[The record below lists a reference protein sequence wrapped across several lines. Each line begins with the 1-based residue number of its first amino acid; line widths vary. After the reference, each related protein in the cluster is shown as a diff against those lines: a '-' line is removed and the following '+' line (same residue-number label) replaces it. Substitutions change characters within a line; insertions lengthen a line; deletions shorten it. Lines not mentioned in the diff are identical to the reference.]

1 MSYLKGVPRT
11 DCRRGSGFSSLEL
24 VVVIL
29 IISILLV
36 IAIAKLW
43 TLQVDAERVAMDQ
56 VVGSLRSA
64 IGIDVASYLVVGDL
78 AGLRSLDGS
87 NPMDRLA
94 QVPKNYLGTL
104 NAINP
109 ADMVGG
115 AWYFDT
121 QNKTLVY
128 QVRNQDYFRGGFG
141 KPARVRFKL
150 EVVYEARGQRGVGGV
165 NENEIAGATLVA
177 LDPYEWIYKE

>member
-1 MSYLKGVPRT
+1 MSYLKEIPRT
-11 DCRRGSGFSSLEL
+11 GCRSGSGFSLLEL
-24 VVVIL
+24 VVVIT

-36 IAIAKLW
+36 VAIAKLW
-43 TLQVDAERVAMDQ
+43 AVQVDAERVAMDE
-56 VVGSLRSA
+56 VVGGLRSA
-64 IGIDVASYLVVGDL
+64 IGIDVASYLVTGDF
-78 AGLRSLDGS
+78 AGLQKLEGT

-104 NAINP
+104 NGINP

-150 EVVYEARGQRGVGGV
+150 QVVYEARGQRGVDGM